1 MAFAVP
7 AISIKIVVVSPMNF
21 INYFR
26 LPVDPDETSVFD
38 QRSTLFAQ
46 TSDGVAITFTIRRHL
61 SPCSVVLVM

>member
-1 MAFAVP
+1 MAFALP
-7 AISIKIVVVSPMNF
+7 AIKILIVSPMNF

-46 TSDGVAITFTIRRHL
+46 ISDGVAITFTTRRHL